1 MDNES
6 YTHDQSGLE
15 ELEYLGSASS
25 LLDEIEELIGHAPFF
40 EDLSHED
47 VGILCSYLKAYKVR
61 PGQEII
67 REGDQDDFMFL
78 VVSGSV
84 NIVKIDSHGD
94 LRPMSI
100 VRAGATLGEMSM
112 IDGEPRFAS
121 CVAIDTT
128 VIAILHRDDMVKIIL
143 DHTTIGA
150 KVLIKLVTML
160 SHRLRTTSTQL
171 IEYMERTEAV

>member
-1 MDNES
+1 MDDEPLTSSLES
-6 YTHDQSGLE
+6 
-15 ELEYLGSASS
+15 LEYLGSAQG
-25 LLDEIEELIGHAPFF
+25 LLDKIEELIGHSPFF
-40 EDLSHED
+40 EDLTHED
-47 VGILCSYLKAYKVR
+47 VGILCSYLKAYKAL

-67 REGDQDDFMFL
+67 REGDLDDFMLL

-84 NIVKIDSHGD
+84 NIVKIDSHGY

-128 VIAILHRDDMVKIIL
+128 VIAILNRDDMVKIIL

-150 KVLIKLVTML
+150 KVLIKLITML
-160 SHRLRTTSTQL
+160 SNRLRTTSAQL
-171 IEYMERTEAV
+171 IEYMERTDAV

>member
-6 YTHDQSGLE
+6 DHSHLGVLE
-15 ELEYLGSASS
+15 SLEYLGSATDM
-25 LLDEIEELIGHAPFF
+25 LDKIEELMGHAPFF
-40 EDLSHED
+40 EDLTHED
-47 VGILCSYLKAYKVR
+47 VGILCTYLKTYRAR

-67 REGDQDDFMFL
+67 REGDHDDFMLL

-84 NIVKIDSHGD
+84 NIVKVDSHGD
-94 LRPMSI
+94 VRPMTI

-128 VIAILHRDDMVKIIL
+128 VFAILNRDDMVKIIL
-143 DHTTIGA
+143 DNTTIGA

-160 SHRLRTTSTQL
+160 SQRLRVTSNQL
-171 IEYMERTEAV
+171 IDYMERTEAV